1 MALEFFLGANAP
13 GGFVSLFEGLARE
26 GLALYA
32 VKGGPGCGK
41 ATLIRRLADDLGGA
55 EEWIRCASD
64 PDSLDGAIV
73 GGAAILDGTAPHIQE
88 PAFPGCNG
96 DYLPLP
102 SCLPG
107 LDAHREALWALQAGA
122 KAEYAG
128 ATRLLEAALRVRQ
141 ERREICRS
149 LLSGPGIEKRAAGL
163 LRQLPRGGSGQI
175 RRRFLEGVTPKG
187 YLTLTE
193 TLSQFSTVIALRDSC
208 GLSEELLQQLLTSAV
223 QRGLTVYAC
232 HDPLEPERLT
242 HLLLPEAGVAFARVT
257 EEAAFP
263 VTRTIRAE
271 SGLDREGLRQHKG
284 RLRLLKTLEEG
295 LIADAAGHLATA
307 HALHDRM
314 EEIYRPYLDIPAL
327 EQAYPALLARIRT

>member
-13 GGFVSLFEGLARE
+13 GGFVSLFEGLTRE
-26 GLALYA
+26 GRALYA

-64 PDSLDGAIV
+64 PDSLDGVLV
-73 GGAAILDGTAPHIQE
+73 GGAAIVDGTAPHVQE
-88 PAFPGCNG
+88 PALPGCRG

-102 SCLPG
+102 PCLPG
-107 LDAHREALWALQAGA
+107 LEAHREALWALQAGA

-141 ERREICRS
+141 ERRELCRS
-149 LLSGPGIEKRAAGL
+149 LLPGEGIEKRAAGL
-163 LRQLPRGGSGQI
+163 LRQLPRGGGGQV

-187 YLTLTE
+187 YLTLTQ
-193 TLSQFSTVIALRDSC
+193 TLSQFPTVIALRDSC
-208 GLSEELLQQLLTSAV
+208 GLSEDLLQRLLAGALD
-223 QRGLTVYAC
+223 RGLTVYAC

-242 HLLLPEAGVAFARVT
+242 HLLLPEAGVAFARI
-257 EEAAFP
+257 AGAPDFP
-263 VTRTIRAE
+263 VTRSIRAE
-271 SGLDREGLRQHKG
+271 SGLDREGLRRNRG

-295 LIADAAGHLATA
+295 LIADAAGHLAAA

-314 EEIYRPYLDIPAL
+314 EELYRPYLDIPAL
-327 EQAYPALLARIRT
+327 EQAYPTLLARIKT